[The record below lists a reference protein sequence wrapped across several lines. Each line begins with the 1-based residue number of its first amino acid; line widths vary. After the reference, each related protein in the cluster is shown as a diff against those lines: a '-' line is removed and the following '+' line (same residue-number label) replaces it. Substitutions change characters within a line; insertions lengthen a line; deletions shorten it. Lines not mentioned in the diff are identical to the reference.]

1 LQQQISKTK
10 SMKKRNPNATEQIK
24 QPEIEEWFD
33 EQ

>member
-1 LQQQISKTK
+1 
-10 SMKKRNPNATEQIK
+10 MKKRNPNATEQIK